1 VNSPHVTVDAT
12 PRLGVLLRS
21 SRRLLEFVVLFFVDF
36 STTAI
41 PRSFQIVDWCAEF
54 DLDRPES
61 IAMSGRKTD
70 G

>member
-1 VNSPHVTVDAT
+1 MLFKTSKWSLDI
-12 PRLGVLLRS
+12 
-21 SRRLLEFVVLFFVDF
+21 VVLFFVDF
-36 STTAI
+36 STTAT

-61 IAMSGRKTD
+61 IAMSGGKTD